1 MSRNSA
7 KYRARASDTIAADRL
22 PSCVCGDLS
31 DPDTQRCDC
40 GRLLFPLPAALHAM
54 NKRSRRD
61 RAVQHATRR
70 TL

>member
-1 MSRNSA
+1 MTYASRD
-7 KYRARASDTIAADRL
+7 ARRSDAITLDRF
-22 PSCVCGDLS
+22 PACPCGDIS
-31 DPDTQRCDC
+31 DPGTQRCEC